1 MTPRDHVPTRV
12 ERFTARLGAV
22 HAPSLK
28 RQQAYT
34 MYQMFTCAVWF
45 SDQYFDHRPGN
56 IEAFMQAN
64 ASHPYAYER
73 NWLLC
78 HEDDAA
84 LLWLT
89 LGGRGEN

>member
-1 MTPRDHVPTRV
+1 
-12 ERFTARLGAV
+12 
-22 HAPSLK
+22 
-28 RQQAYT
+28 

-45 SDQYFDHRPGN
+45 QDQYFDHRPGN
-56 IEAFMQAN
+56 IEAFMKAN

-73 NWLLC
+73 SYLFC

-89 LGGRGEN
+89 MAGDHA